1 MKKLILTIYLLLMT
15 GVYAEQKTYN
25 FWWEKVPAVCSTT
38 EEIERWA
45 EDNDFTPINVSQ
57 GKEGGVQEGEVV
69 YMVVYWL
76 NERQETFASV
86 QTPLRPDQ
94 SCVLFRTFD
103 LKMNIEL
110 LKGTDL

>member
-15 GVYAEQKTYN
+15 GVYAEKTTYN
-25 FWWEKVPAVCSTT
+25 FWWEQIPAVCSTT

-45 EDNDFTPINVSQ
+45 EDNNFTPVNVSY
-57 GKEGGVQEGEVV
+57 GKEGGTQDGEIV

-86 QTPLRPDQ
+86 QTPQQPDQ
-94 SCVLFRTFD
+94 SCVVFRTFD
-103 LKMNIEL
+103 LKMNLEL